1 MSNTPTADPTGAPLA
16 FAPLSLADLFALEL
30 PEPDWVVEGLLPLGA
45 AGLLSAREKAGK
57 GLLTIDLC
65 AAVALEEP
73 FLGRAVRAGT
83 AVYCAAEEHL
93 RDVRGRIA
101 TRLGERRDAPLLVL
115 PLDGSTGDR
124 LDLDDPVGMQKLWGM
139 VAQLDPVLVV
149 LDTLRELHGRQE
161 DKSDEMGPVLR
172 PLRQLAH
179 QTETALLVNHHQNK
193 MGGFRGSTAIRAA
206 FDLEWAF
213 QRTDDPDG
221 EGPPRGVLRV
231 EGRHGPR
238 QVARI
243 KLGEDLRW
251 EPDDHLVPPRDPG
264 IRERILAHLVTTNT
278 WQTAR
283 ELAVG
288 LGVALKTVQNV
299 LAEVVQ
305 DVPRP
310 VAVRGAGTK
319 TDPRCYHALTPT
331 LDGFA
336 PPEGQPDMIP
346 PAPSPSRVGAGGNQ
360 AGDTSEAGHDRWT
373 R

>member
-1 MSNTPTADPTGAPLA
+1 MIDHDLA
-16 FAPLSLADLFALEL
+16 FAPLSLDDLFALDL
-30 PEPDWVVEGLLPLGA
+30 PEPAWLVDGLLPLGA

-73 FLGRAVRAGT
+73 FLGRAVKAGP

-93 RDVRGRIA
+93 RDIRARIA
-101 TRLGERRDAPLLVL
+101 ARLGGRRDAPFFVL
-115 PLDGSTGDR
+115 PLDGSTPDR
-124 LDLDDPVGMQKLWGM
+124 LDLDDPVAMQKLWGM
-139 VAQLDPVLVV
+139 VERVTPALVV

-193 MGGFRGSTAIRAA
+193 LGGFRGSTAIRAA

-221 EGPPRGVLRV
+221 PGPAAGTLRV

-243 KLGEDLRW
+243 KLGDGLRW
-251 EPDDHLVPPRDPG
+251 EPDGQGPALREPAV
-264 IRERILAHLVTTNT
+264 RERLLARLVATNA
-278 WQTAR
+278 WLTAR
-283 ELAVG
+283 EVAEG
-288 LGVALKTVQNV
+288 LGVALKTAQNE
-299 LAEVVQ
+299 LAQMMKEE
-305 DVPRP
+305 PRP
-310 VAVRGAGTK
+310 FAVAGTGRK
-319 TDPRCYHALTPT
+319 DDPRRYRALTPT
-331 LDGFA
+331 LDGLGPSQDDREIV
-336 PPEGQPDMIP
+336 PPEIP
-346 PAPSPSRVGAGGNQ
+346 SIGEPFGGNHFGGAGAAGN
-360 AGDTSEAGHDRWT
+360 DRWT